1 MKRIFCLIVFG
12 MMLAINVTAQSV
24 TFTPSSITTPNVGLG
39 LLQYEINTTNVPIVP
54 NIRINLSGFSC
65 TPLTF
70 DWQTVAYTPVFT
82 GTTNPQFRHPI
93 FAAPINDPPPNSTA
107 AANRA
112 QYRIF
117 GPGIYT
123 LRLCVSA
130 CGGTQTACGEVQI
143 VAQPLANVNPLVSF
157 EDINELTLPVGGSEQ
172 LDVTVEDITD
182 QHSFTWS
189 QAGTNPVALTLP
201 SALSPATN
209 PTNVTRGSSPTLSQ
223 LNLSAINKP
232 GNYCFTVD
240 AADERS
246 GTGTATE
253 CFLVKPNTS
262 TLAINI
268 TQPGG
273 PPDPSVLFT
282 PVNNVPLNAEIT
294 GINTFNDRILYTWSQ
309 IAGPTTITLP
319 TPAYTANIA
328 SIPVASST
336 FTVPALNLNA
346 LAYGIYTLRLR
357 AEDEY
362 YPGTFVEQDITFTVK
377 PPESNLDV
385 TVTPSAVTTIDP
397 YSDFAISGKVT
408 GINVGSDVI
417 RTYWRQ
423 DATNPEQLSAA
434 PFNLTAASPKSIPLG
449 TTEENSNGTLVKK
462 IKEGK
467 YIFWY
472 VARDSF
478 YNTAD
483 SAKVEI
489 LVEPGKS
496 TFKVEIATEPTVTP
510 NADNVISLTV
520 LPNEFLLPDNSRSPN
535 FKINGSVTGISD
547 KTDYVVTYWRSEYEQ
562 ALNATNTTP
571 AILPNTESNTKKIA
585 LGTTSDNSSVTLEPN
600 QIGFGTHTF
609 WFVARDTFYGTAD
622 SISVKINILQLV
634 SIEPSVAFSP
644 NGDGQN
650 DIWRVRNIEG
660 FPEVGVKIVN
670 ERGEIVFETDS
681 VAQLP
686 DKGWDGRRK
695 DGRFASE
702 GAYYYEFFNTREQ
715 NKKLNVGSFVIVR

>member
-1 MKRIFCLIVFG
+1 
-12 MMLAINVTAQSV
+12 MLAINVTGQSV

-65 TPLTF
+65 TPLTY

-93 FAAPINDPPPNSTA
+93 FAAPVADPPPNSTA

-189 QAGTNPVALTLP
+189 QAGTNPMALTLP
-201 SALSPATN
+201 NGGSAI
-209 PTNVTRGSSPTLSQ
+209 NVTRGSSPTLSQ

-328 SIPVASST
+328 SIPVASTT

-346 LAYGIYTLRLR
+346 LAYGTYTLRLR

-462 IKEGK
+462 IREGR

-496 TFKVEIATEPTVTP
+496 TFSVSIDP
-510 NADNVISLTV
+510 NQETSLTSV
-520 LPNEFLLPDNSRSPN
+520 EVRSI
-535 FKINGSVTGISD
+535 FINLNKEEIGSFEIKGTVTGISD
-547 KTDYVVTYWRSEYEQ
+547 KTDYVVTYWRSEYVPE
-562 ALNATNTTP
+562 AEATNTNQPT
-571 AILPNTESNTKKIA
+571 LPNTISNPKNIP
-585 LGTTSDNSSVTLEPN
+585 LGTTSDNGTVTLTPSN
-600 QIGFGTHTF
+600 AGIGVHTF

-622 SISVKINILQLV
+622 SVSVKVNIGRLV
-634 SIEPSVAFSP
+634 EIIPSVAFSP

-650 DIWRVRNIEG
+650 DIWRVSNIEG

>member
-1 MKRIFCLIVFG
+1 MKRIVFLIIFSITLV
-12 MMLAINVTAQSV
+12 INVTAQSV

-39 LLQYEINTTNVPIVP
+39 LLQYEMNTTNVPIVP

-65 TPLTF
+65 TPLTY
-70 DWQTVAYTPVFT
+70 DWETIAYTPVFT
-82 GTTNPQFRHPI
+82 GTTFPQYRHPI
-93 FAAPINDPPPNSTA
+93 FASPIANPPPNSTA

-130 CGGTQTACGEVQI
+130 CGGTQTACGEIQI

-157 EDINELTLPVGGSEQ
+157 EDINELTLPVGGSEL

-189 QAGTNPVALTLP
+189 QSASNPVALSLP
-201 SALSPATN
+201 SALTPATN

-232 GNYCFTVD
+232 GTYSFTVD

-253 CFLVKPNTS
+253 TFLVKPAAS

-273 PPDPSVLFT
+273 PPDPSILFA

-336 FTVPALNLNA
+336 FTVPAINLNG
-346 LAYGIYTLRLR
+346 LAYGVYTLRLR

-362 YPGTFVEQDITFTVK
+362 YPGTFVEQDVTFTVK

-385 TVTPSAVTTIDP
+385 TVTPSASTTIDP

-423 DATNPEQLSAA
+423 EATNPEQLSAA

-449 TTEENSNGTLVKK
+449 TTEETSNGTLVKK
-462 IKEGK
+462 IKEGT
-467 YIFWY
+467 YVFWY

-496 TFKVEIATEPTVTP
+496 TFSVSIDPNQEKSITKTP
-510 NADNVISLTV
+510 NGWILETGQAPIGASEPFVVKGT
-520 LPNEFLLPDNSRSPN
+520 
-535 FKINGSVTGISD
+535 VTGISD
-547 KTDYVVTYWRSEYEQ
+547 KTDYVVTYWRMDFTPLQ
-562 ALNATNTTP
+562 GATGTENP
-571 AILPNTESNTKKIA
+571 SLPNTFTSPKILP
-585 LGTTSDNSSVTLEPN
+585 LGTTSDNSNVNFTIDSAAE
-600 QIGFGTHTF
+600 GTYNLTY
-609 WFVARDTFYGTAD
+609 VARDLFYNTAD
-622 SISVKINILQLV
+622 SVSVIINVGREVQI
-634 SIEPSVAFSP
+634 IPSVAFSP

-650 DIWRVRNIEG
+650 DIWRIRNIEG

-670 ERGEIVFETDS
+670 ERGEVVFETES
-681 VAQLP
+681 VASLP